1 MTDAPLAL
9 DPINICLLVNLP
21 WLPSRPLEYPA
32 NFSMVF
38 LVLYSIPNP
47 QVIQGGSAARAGLQ
61 RGDVILEVN
70 GNSVGGLN
78 DLEMLQ
84 QLTEAEPPLCL
95 KLVPGFHRAWKHGF
109 PQGL

>member
-1 MTDAPLAL
+1 MH
-9 DPINICLLVNLP
+9 
-21 WLPSRPLEYPA
+21 PA

-38 LVLYSIPNP
+38 LFLYLILNP
-47 QVIQGGSAARAGLQ
+47 QVIQGGSAAQAGLQ

-70 GNSVGGLN
+70 GNSVDGLN

-95 KLVPGFHRAWKHGF
+95 KLATRF
-109 PQGL
+109 L